1 VKVNVE
7 SQEATSRLALKSSI
21 SPPKPVET
29 PENKAS
35 STMSAS
41 DVNEK
46 IVAML
51 AATKALKPTN
61 GASLHQGPS
70 VPTKKRRLIDNK
82 MLTKVKS
89 AINDRLQI
97 RGSRRRD
104 SIRDD
109 KLLDRS
115 LNELQDFEDSASA
128 SIAALSAVEIRMNEG
143 QLLIYCSLLSTFYL

>member
-1 VKVNVE
+1 
-7 SQEATSRLALKSSI
+7 
-21 SPPKPVET
+21 
-29 PENKAS
+29 
-35 STMSAS
+35 
-41 DVNEK
+41 
-46 IVAML
+46 
-51 AATKALKPTN
+51 
-61 GASLHQGPS
+61 
-70 VPTKKRRLIDNK
+70 